1 LAEFGVT
8 NVGAAGTYV
17 VRAAI
22 SQSKL
27 RNEILRPLKFK
38 PELMICPARDVIAL
52 AESDPFQKAPPEGD
66 TRRFVS
72 VMDKAPRKLPPFPLE
87 QPAGSAWQV
96 RIINV
101 RGRFALSLWRRLGRS
116 IVYPNAAVEKHLS
129 ARATTRSWNTVSRI
143 CKLLAKS
150 C

>member
-1 LAEFGVT
+1 MAWVVFFRAVNVGGYQKFQPSVVARQLAEFGVT

-22 SQSKL
+22 SLSKL

-52 AESDPFQKAPPEGD
+52 AESDPFQKAPPAGD

-87 QPAGSAWQV
+87 Q
-96 RIINV
+96 
-101 RGRFALSLWRRLGRS
+101 
-116 IVYPNAAVEKHLS
+116 
-129 ARATTRSWNTVSRI
+129 
-143 CKLLAKS
+143 
-150 C
+150 